1 MRSKAARIL
10 LVLAPLTMVLVAN
23 GLTSPVAFGQEGL
36 RLTIIS
42 QPADALV
49 GAQIT
54 SVPLNP
60 EGAPVRVRATYTGE
74 GTTSPAPGVWVTFEL
89 ATGPHL
95 AEGDLFA
102 EPQQTNE
109 SGIASWPPGMLSI
122 GTANESTLT
131 DYKLVAVATEPPI
144 GTDAPTVTEA
154 VVTSAPSR
162 GFDIFEV
169 GCKGTGCSVE
179 LRGGLD
185 VYTTTQNVRLTASEV
200 EAFHLPGMEC
210 RKQLL
215 VFTGS
220 IFVHETSGSGAV
232 GLVNHI
238 TAGDLGG
245 GEGGGG
251 AGELAIA
258 SDDPDDDDDL
268 RIGWCVGTKTRRPWV
283 NNGGS
288 FARQDTDGDGRLD
301 LFVGLAP
308 RCPRNNPKAFAPCI
322 VSRRSDGEGG
332 IILTGWLPGGDP
344 PRRT

>member
-1 MRSKAARIL
+1 MRSKTVRML
-10 LVLAPLTMVLVAN
+10 LLAPLAVVVVAT
-23 GLTSPVAFGQEGL
+23 GLMSPAAFGQEGVQL
-36 RLTIIS
+36 RIIS

-49 GAQIT
+49 FEQIT

-60 EGAPVRVRATYTGE
+60 SGAPVRVRATYTSE
-74 GTTSPAPGVWVTFEL
+74 GTTSPAPGVWVTFQL

-102 EPQQTNE
+102 EPQVTDS
-109 SGIASWPPGMLSI
+109 SGIASWPPGMLWI

-131 DYKLVAVATEPPI
+131 DYKLVAVTTTPPDVSTIAASTE
-144 GTDAPTVTEA
+144 TTAM
-154 VVTSAPSR
+154 SAPSR
-162 GFDIFEV
+162 GFDIFQD
-169 GCKGTGCSVE
+169 GCRGTGCTVE

-185 VYTTTQNVRLTASEV
+185 VYTSTQNVRLTASEV
-200 EAFHLPGMEC
+200 DASHLPGMEC
-210 RKQLL
+210 RNQLL
-215 VFTGS
+215 VFPGS

-245 GEGGGG
+245 GEGGG
-251 AGELAIA
+251 AALVL
-258 SDDPDDDDDL
+258 SNDDDPDDDDDL
-268 RIGWCVGTKTRRPWV
+268 RIGWCVGTKTRKPWE

-288 FARQDTDGDGRLD
+288 FRRQDTDGDGRPD

-308 RCPRNNPKAFAPCI
+308 RCPRNDPKASAPCI

-332 IILTGWLPGGDP
+332 IVLTGWVPGGDP